1 MFSILRWICYDMSES
16 SLLDLIQR
24 NEYWSLGFVLMR
36 DTYIQL

>member
-1 MFSILRWICYDMSES
+1 MFSILRWISYDMSES

-24 NEYWSLGFVLMR
+24 NEYWSLDFVLMR